1 MIEHLYIENV
11 VLIEKINI
19 EFNKGLNILS
29 GETGVGK
36 SIIMDSIAFAMGNR
50 PKSDFVKKNTEKA
63 LVEVLVSIN
72 NDFVVETVKNYG
84 IDVADDN
91 TILISRSLNLNGKT
105 VCKINGKTITV
116 SMLKEIASL
125 VIDIHGQ
132 HESQSLMNPA
142 KHIYIIDK
150 FCGEIIDEY
159 KAELL
164 KKYREYKSVLKS
176 LQNIDGNARE
186 RKIKEE
192 DYRNKIREIELAKL
206 KPNEEEELASKRAV
220 LSNSEKLKDYTDSV
234 LSILYRDESGAV
246 SDGVSYALDN
256 LFKIAELDPEQEKV
270 CEMLEGVAADIS
282 DIVSQLSDYSDN
294 IESNKG
300 EIERIDERLDFIYG
314 LKRRYGRDVN
324 GILKYYDELKGKLDF
339 LINSQDELIRLTEK
353 KKSIETEIKRICDL
367 ISEER
372 ITTGKGIQINVEKA
386 LQDLGMKNSKFEIAF
401 SKRDDFTTNGRDKA
415 EFLISTN
422 VGEDLKPLAK
432 VASGGEMSRVMLA
445 LKTVLAK
452 ADTTETFIFDEIDT
466 GVSGRAAQQVAQKL
480 SELGKTHQ
488 ILCITHLPQIA
499 AMGDSHFLIE
509 KISDLKST
517 RTTICKLDYKRI
529 INEIAR
535 LTGGAKI
542 TEATIKAAEDMKRLA
557 INLK

>member
-91 TILISRSLNLNGKT
+91 TILISRSLNLNGKS

>member
-91 TILISRSLNLNGKT
+91 TILISRSLNLNGKS

-270 CEMLEGVAADIS
+270 CEMLEGVVADIS

-314 LKRRYGRDVN
+314 LKRRYGKDVN

>member
-1 MIEHLYIENV
+1 M
-11 VLIEKINI
+11 LIEKINI

-91 TILISRSLNLNGKT
+91 TILISRSLNLNGKS

-270 CEMLEGVAADIS
+270 CEMLEGVVADIS

-314 LKRRYGRDVN
+314 LKRRYGKDVN

-386 LQDLGMKNSKFEIAF
+386 LQDLGMKTSKFEIAF

>member
-91 TILISRSLNLNGKT
+91 TILISRSLNLNGKS

-256 LFKIAELDPEQEKV
+256 LFKVAELDPEQEKV